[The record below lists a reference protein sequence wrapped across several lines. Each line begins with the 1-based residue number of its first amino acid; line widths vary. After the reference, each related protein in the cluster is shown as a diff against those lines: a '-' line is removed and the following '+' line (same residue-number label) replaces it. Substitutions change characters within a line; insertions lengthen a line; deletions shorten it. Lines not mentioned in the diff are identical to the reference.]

1 MSRKSTFLDCTG
13 KTLMLSHDLYKWA
26 QDRPRRPTRAAS
38 FSHPEDRPHLAPE
51 FANIKE
57 PGGFRRNFVVNRA
70 LEQGEEPPTMVRNV
84 VDFLYLYGHFVSSA
98 STPFRA

>member
-1 MSRKSTFLDCTG
+1 MSRTYQSLSPNLTADCH
-13 KTLMLSHDLYKWA
+13 SHDLYKWA

-38 FSHPEDRPHLAPE
+38 FSHPEERPNLAPA

-70 LEQGEEPPTMVRNV
+70 IEQGAEPPTMVRNV
-84 VDFLYLYGHFVSSA
+84 VDFLYLYGHFVS
-98 STPFRA
+98 TENP